1 MKQADIRADAAAA
14 EPRVLVRVAFVAT
27 ILTGSLLLFL
37 VQPMIGRMALPR
49 LGGAPAVWN
58 SAMLVYQALLLGG
71 YAYAHAL
78 GRLTPARQAVVQL
91 GMMLVAACWLP
102 IGLAGMRTPAGTSPT
117 LWVPWLLTV
126 SIGPLFFVVA
136 AQAPLMQRWFALRV
150 PDVEPYAL
158 YAASN
163 LGSFGGLI
171 AYPLLVEPSLT
182 VAHQRL
188 AWTIGYAALFALV
201 MLCGALVASAKP
213 PPVAMWQVRGLMP
226 SLPSPS
232 LRRRLRWIVLAAVPS
247 GMMLST
253 TTHLTTD
260 IVAMPLIWVVPLGLY
275 LLSFAIAFASRQRAS
290 RAIARMFPVLLVVGA
305 AIAFAGATFY
315 PSVSAAA
322 NLSLL
327 LVVAVTLHREM
338 YRTRPDAAHLTS
350 FYLAMSIG
358 GVVGGL
364 FCALL
369 APLLFDWGYEHPLL
383 ILAAALLLRQERL
396 FVPLHRRLG
405 DPVRQGRF
413 RRALAV
419 AIGLL
424 ALAAGGLLI
433 GDPSLGVRLAI
444 VGLLALAAFV
454 VVGRR
459 GLFGFAIVAIMLAG
473 GGWQTVLQSAVG
485 GMRVRSYYGIYT
497 ISDQPNAT
505 RILIHGTTTH
515 GVQLTGTRR
524 ERETTSYY
532 APSSGVGLAMTA
544 APALFGGHAR
554 IGVVGL
560 GAGTLACYA
569 RSGQH
574 WRFYEI
580 DPVVAAIARNRRYF
594 SFLSLCTPGVPV
606 EIGDARLNLAHA
618 PAAGLDLLVIDA
630 FSSDAVPMHLLTRE
644 AFGVYRRAL
653 APDGLLMVHISN
665 RFFDLEPVLAAAAQA
680 DGMAAAIRDYK
691 PDTAASKAAAVRS
704 VWVALSRD
712 RRTLRRLVTRN
723 RTTWRPL
730 AAREGFTPWSD
741 DFASVLPIWR
751 GF

>member
-1 MKQADIRADAAAA
+1 MRETDIRAGALAAN
-14 EPRVLVRVAFVAT
+14 PRVFVRAAFVAT

-37 VQPMIGRMALPR
+37 VQPMIARMALPR

-71 YAYAHAL
+71 YGYAHAL

-91 GMMLVAACWLP
+91 GLMLVAACWLP
-102 IGLAGMRTPAGTSPT
+102 IGLAGMRTPAGTSPV

-126 SIGPLFFVVA
+126 SIGPLFLVVA
-136 AQAPLMQRWFALRV
+136 AQAPLMQRWFALRA
-150 PDVEPYAL
+150 PHAEPYAL

-171 AYPLLVEPSLT
+171 AYPLLVEPLLT

-188 AWTIGYAALFALV
+188 LWTIGYVALFALA

-213 PPVAMWQVRGLMP
+213 PPVAIWQVRGLMP
-226 SLPSPS
+226 PPS
-232 LRRRLRWIVLAAVPS
+232 LRQRLRWIALAAVPS

-260 IVAMPLIWVVPLGLY
+260 IVAMPLIWVVPLSLY
-275 LLSFAIAFASRQRAS
+275 LLSFSIAFASRQRAS
-290 RAIARMFPVLLVVGA
+290 GAIARTFPVLLVVGA
-305 AIAFAGATFY
+305 ATAFAGATFS
-315 PSVSAAA
+315 PSASAAA

-338 YRTRPDAAHLTS
+338 YRTRPDAAHLTC

-358 GVVGGL
+358 GVAGGL

-383 ILAAALLLRQERL
+383 ILAAALLLPREPL
-396 FVPLHRRLG
+396 LAGLHRRLG
-405 DPVRQGRF
+405 DPL
-413 RRALAV
+413 RRPRVCRILGLAV
-419 AIGLL
+419 GLL
-424 ALAAGGLLI
+424 ALAAGGFLF
-433 GDPSLGVRLAI
+433 GDLTTGARLAI
-444 VGLLALAAFV
+444 VGLLALAALV
-454 VVGRR
+454 ATGRR
-459 GLFGFAIVAIMLAG
+459 VMFGFALVAVMLAG
-473 GGWQTVLQSAVG
+473 GGWQTTLQSAVG

-497 ISDQPNAT
+497 ISDQPNGT
-505 RILIHGTTTH
+505 RILMHGTTTH
-515 GVQLTGTRR
+515 GIQFTAAGR
-524 ERETTSYY
+524 ERAATSYY
-532 APSSGVGLAMTA
+532 APLSGVGLAMTA
-544 APALFGGHAR
+544 APVLFGDHAR

-569 RSGQH
+569 RAGQR

-580 DPVVAAIARNRRYF
+580 DPAIAAIARDPRFF
-594 SFLSLCTPGVPV
+594 SFLSRCTPGVPV
-606 EIGDARLNLAHA
+606 EIGDARLSLAQA

-644 AFGVYRRAL
+644 AFDVYRRAL
-653 APDGLLMVHISN
+653 APGGLLLVHISN
-665 RFFDLEPVLAAAAQA
+665 RFFDLEPVLAAAARA
-680 DGMAAAIRDYK
+680 DGMAAAIRDYR
-691 PDTAASKAAAVRS
+691 PDPAAAKAAAGRS

-712 RRTLRRLVTRN
+712 PHTLGRLVTRN
-723 RTTWRPL
+723 RTSWRPL
-730 AAREGFTPWSD
+730 ATRDGFTPWSD
-741 DFASVLPIWR
+741 DFASVLPILR
-751 GF
+751 AF